1 MGNPGGYRMTGT
13 SWQDLRIAEGKG
25 VRCGRSLGDNNEGL
39 VNPPGVPNVDL
50 LAFYVSRMYSE
61 FEAAYPPNPDA
72 RAQFIRVTPDG
83 LEPAR
88 EMLPG

>member
-1 MGNPGGYRMTGT
+1 MADT

-25 VRCGRSLGDNNEGL
+25 WAFVGGAWEENKEGI
-39 VNPPGVPNVDL
+39 VNPPEVPNVDL
-50 LAFYVSRMYSE
+50 LAFDVSRKVEPDVVLWIYE
-61 FEAAYPPNPDA
+61 GEYPPNPDA
-72 RAQFIRVTPDG
+72 RAQFIRVTPEG